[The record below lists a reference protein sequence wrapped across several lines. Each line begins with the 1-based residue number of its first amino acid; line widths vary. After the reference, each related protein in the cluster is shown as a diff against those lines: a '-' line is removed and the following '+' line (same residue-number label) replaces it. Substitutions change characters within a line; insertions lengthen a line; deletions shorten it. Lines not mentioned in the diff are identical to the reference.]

1 MLIFASGKGIAI
13 QMYSFITPTGKN
25 LGEEKK
31 ESTSWHEKGKGTL
44 TTEITNVKRI
54 WGRLDSEREREK
66 KNHKIS
72 IPVVGSK
79 AKKKD
84 ELTDT
89 RSIK

>member
-1 MLIFASGKGIAI
+1 MTQSGR
-13 QMYSFITPTGKN
+13 
-25 LGEEKK
+25 EKK
-31 ESTSWHEKGKGTL
+31 
-44 TTEITNVKRI
+44 
-54 WGRLDSEREREK
+54 K

-79 AKKKD
+79 TKKRD